1 MIAPVVVSAPAA
13 GAGPPHGDSMTVDLG
28 NVLNLD
34 CFHNHRR
41 RRLNHRM
48 SASLSLIA
56 AAMLACAATV
66 QAAPAAKP
74 RSCHLPGVEEAL
86 RCYSLPVALDA
97 PAGPTLNLH
106 VTVAPAFRE
115 AARGDPLFV
124 LAGGPGEAG
133 SDVLPLLATAFRRV
147 RATRDIVFI
156 DQRGTGMSGRLDCP
170 SRPEQETMIEAQLDK
185 EMFDCIAAAKKRPQ
199 QPLRAYTTANAA
211 RDIEQVRRA
220 LGYGKINVWGGS
232 YGTRL
237 GQVYARAFPDSV
249 RTLVLDGVAA
259 PEQIIPAGGRD
270 SQTALD
276 NLFKTCAKN
285 PACNAAYPNLRA
297 EFDALGARVDQGD
310 VVIAMAD
317 PRTALPG
324 RVTMSSARF
333 QSTIHSILYSA
344 PDTRRLPYLLH
355 SAYLGHWEPFV
366 ARRNLANDFSADGS
380 GAILMHLAVVCAE
393 DMPRLTPALLAS
405 DAGVLTRTM
414 IERMP
419 AMCKAIDVPPV
430 AWQEPAM
437 ITAPALL
444 FSGALDP
451 VTPPHRAASAATR
464 MRNARHI
471 IVANAGHGVSQLGCT
486 PRLLRTFLDNPDKPL
501 DAKCL
506 DEIPAPSFQLGNAG
520 PQP

>member
-1 MIAPVVVSAPAA
+1 LKFRLPA
-13 GAGPPHGDSMTVDLG
+13 
-28 NVLNLD
+28 
-34 CFHNHRR
+34 C
-41 RRLNHRM
+41 
-48 SASLSLIA
+48 LSLIA
-56 AAMLACAATV
+56 ATALILSAPV
-66 QAAPAAKP
+66 HAAPAAKP
-74 RSCHLPGVEEAL
+74 RGCHLPGVEEAL
-86 RCYSLPVALDA
+86 RCYMLPVTLAA
-97 PAGPTLNLH
+97 PGGPTLNLH

-115 AARGDPLFV
+115 AARSDPLFV

-133 SDVLPLLATAFRRV
+133 SDVLPLLSTAFRRV

-156 DQRGTGMSGRLDCP
+156 DQRGTGLSGRLDCP
-170 SRPEQETMIEAQLDK
+170 TRPEQETMIEAQLDQ
-185 EMFDCIAAAKKRPQ
+185 EMFECIAAAKKRPA
-199 QPLRAYTTANAA
+199 QPLSAYTTANAA
-211 RDIEQVRRA
+211 RDIEEVRQQ

-237 GQVYARAFPDSV
+237 GQAYARAYPASV

-276 NLFKTCAKN
+276 NLFKTCAKDA
-285 PACNAAYPNLRA
+285 ACNQAYPNLRT
-297 EFDALGARVDQGD
+297 EFDAVSARVDKGE

-317 PRTALPG
+317 PRTAQPVKL
-324 RVTMSSARF
+324 TMSSARYLG
-333 QSTIHSILYSA
+333 TIHSVLYSA
-344 PDTRRLPYLLH
+344 PDTRRLPFLLH

-366 ARRNLANDFSADGS
+366 ARRNLANDFAADGS
-380 GAILMHLAVVCAE
+380 NAILLHLAVVCAE

-419 AMCKAIDVPPV
+419 AMCKAIDVPPA
-430 AWQEPAM
+430 AWQAPTM
-437 ITAPALL
+437 IDAPALL

-451 VTPPHRAASAATR
+451 VTPPHRAASAAKA

-471 IVANAGHGVSQLGCT
+471 VVANAGHGVSQLGCT
-486 PRLLRTFLDNPDKPL
+486 PRLLRKFLDNPEKTL
-501 DAKCL
+501 DATCL